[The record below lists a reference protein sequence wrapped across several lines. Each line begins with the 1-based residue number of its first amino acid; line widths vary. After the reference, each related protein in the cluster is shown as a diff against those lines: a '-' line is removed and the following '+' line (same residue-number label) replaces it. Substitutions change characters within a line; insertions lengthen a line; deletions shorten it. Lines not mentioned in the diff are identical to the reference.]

1 MRENGFRMQIS
12 KTDTLF
18 VPRTHTFLDAQF
30 FLEDGT
36 ENARFAPKNYTGNLI
51 LKKTQ
56 RLFLDLRRQT
66 YLRPIKM
73 SFNDKFKT
81 SSRRCRIT
89 V

>member
-36 ENARFAPKNYTGNLI
+36 ENARFAPTNYTGNSN

-56 RLFLDLRRQT
+56 RLLSDLRRQT

-81 SSRRCRIT
+81 SSCRWRIT
-89 V
+89 L